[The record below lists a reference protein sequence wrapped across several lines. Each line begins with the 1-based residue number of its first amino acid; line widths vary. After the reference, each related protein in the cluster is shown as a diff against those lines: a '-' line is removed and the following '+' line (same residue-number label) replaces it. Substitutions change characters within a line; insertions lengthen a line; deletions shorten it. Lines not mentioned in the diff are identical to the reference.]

1 MEKKTLKKITA
12 ESVNVPPLPQA
23 VLKALQVVDDE
34 SAGVEDLEK
43 IISQEQVLAARVLR
57 IANSA
62 FVGLE
67 RRVATLFDA
76 VTLLGF
82 NMVRALI
89 IGAALRDIIKRWGS
103 TERKLWEHCLGVSI
117 AAPMIGAET
126 GLARAEVALVAGL
139 MHDVGKTVINNSMP
153 EVFARIVKALG
164 EGAGDSPA
172 VEREILGFDH
182 CEVGARVAKTW
193 KFPSVIETV
202 IRYHH
207 LEPAAEIEPLKKG
220 EHRDLCRVIN
230 LADDLCLSLGVGLR
244 KLEGVTVDKVSAL
257 GMSPERFKTLADQFR
272 TAFGEQRDSL
282 MA

>member
-1 MEKKTLKKITA
+1 MEKKVLKRITA

-34 SAGVEDLEK
+34 SAGVEDLER

-62 FVGLE
+62 FIGLE
-67 RRVATLFDA
+67 RRVTTLFDA

-89 IGAALRDIIKRWGS
+89 IGAALRDIIKHWGS

-117 AAPMIGAET
+117 GAPMIGAET

-139 MHDVGKTVINNSMP
+139 MHDVGKTVINNSVP
-153 EVFARIVKALG
+153 EDFGRVVKRLG
-164 EGAGDSPA
+164 EDAGDSLT
-172 VEREILGFDH
+172 VEREVLGFDH
-182 CEVGARVAKTW
+182 CEVGAKVAKTW
-193 KFPSVIETV
+193 KFPPIIETV

-207 LEPAAEIEPLKKG
+207 LEPASESESLKKSDYK
-220 EHRDLCRVIN
+220 DLCRVVN
-230 LADDLCLSLGVGLR
+230 LADDLCLSLGFGLR
-244 KLEGVTVDKVSAL
+244 KIEGVAPGKVSSL
-257 GMSPERFKTLADQFR
+257 GIPAERFTTLTDQFR
-272 TAFGEQRDSL
+272 TVFAEQRDSL

>member
-1 MEKKTLKKITA
+1 METKTLKKITA
-12 ESVNVPPLPQA
+12 ESVNVPPLPQV
-23 VLKALQVVDDE
+23 VLKALQVADDE
-34 SAGVEDLEK
+34 SAGVEDLEQ

-67 RRVATLFDA
+67 RKVTTVFDA

-89 IGAALRDIIKRWGS
+89 IGAALRDIIKHWGS
-103 TERKLWEHCLGVSI
+103 TERRLWEHCLGVSM
-117 AAPMIGAET
+117 ASSMIGSET

-153 EVFARIVKALG
+153 GEFARIVRSLE
-164 EGAGDSPA
+164 EGSGDSCGA
-172 VEREILGFDH
+172 EREAFGFDH
-182 CEVGARVAKTW
+182 CEVGAKVAKTW
-193 KFPSVIETV
+193 KFPAIIETV

-207 LEPAAEIEPLKKG
+207 FEAAAEMEAVKKSDHK
-220 EHRDLCRVIN
+220 ELCRVVN
-230 LADDLCLSLGVGLR
+230 LADELCLSLGFGFR
-244 KLEGVTVDKVSAL
+244 KLDGVPAEKVSSL
-257 GMSPERFKTLADQFR
+257 GISAERF
-272 TAFGEQRDSL
+272 TALTGEFIEVFAAQRDSL